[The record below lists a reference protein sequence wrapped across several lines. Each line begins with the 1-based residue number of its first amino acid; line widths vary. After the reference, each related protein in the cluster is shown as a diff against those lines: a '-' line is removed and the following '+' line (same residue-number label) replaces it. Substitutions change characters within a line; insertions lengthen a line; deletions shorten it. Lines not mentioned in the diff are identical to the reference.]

1 VNEKQTQEKDPVMFR
16 KTIFITSLIC
26 LAASGVPMVSA
37 AEQPPNVVFI
47 FADDLGYGD
56 LSCYGATKV

>member
-1 VNEKQTQEKDPVMFR
+1 MFR